1 MDQRKSWLISEND
14 YKEAKIAEVKEYT
27 ENKQGSVAQ
36 KSPQSDNFAGGNFPN
51 LLETGQNKQ
60 IANQLPPEEFLPE
73 DVKLLQRMNRVL
85 HVDNIKKTMVCV
97 KLEKDYN
104 HLKGINKI
112 SEIER
117 ENEKRREESNLLL
130 QNALDEISS
139 HQLKS
144 ENSKACKLNLADLKL
159 NEDNPNDIPERQKL
173 IKELRDLKYM
183 YEKLQRKET
192 QGRRQLQIYEEKYQ
206 YFEDVVHNSS
216 IYLDESKKQLDASLS
231 KIKMLESEL
240 ETWKNNCFEYEELA
254 LVQHNRQLQNEIQS
268 EPNASSQRTR
278 NQLDP
283 TFINIFKYLKPKGNP
298 N

>member
-1 MDQRKSWLISEND
+1 MDLRKSWLISEND

-36 KSPQSDNFAGGNFPN
+36 KSPQSDNGGNFPN
-51 LLETGQNKQ
+51 LLKTGQNKR

-73 DVKLLQRMNRVL
+73 DVQLLQRMNRVL
-85 HVDNIKKTMVCV
+85 HVDNIKKTLVCV

-104 HLKGINKI
+104 HLKDKI

-159 NEDNPNDIPERQKL
+159 NEGNPNDIPERQKL

-183 YEKLQRKET
+183 NEELQRKET
-192 QGRRQLQIYEEKYQ
+192 QGRRQLKIYEEKYQ
-206 YFEDVVHNSS
+206 FFEDIVHNSS

-240 ETWKNNCFEYEELA
+240 ETWKNYCFEYEELV
-254 LVQHNRQLQNEIQS
+254 LVQHDRQLQNGIRS

-283 TFINIFKYLKPKGNP
+283 TFINNAIFKYLKPKGNP